1 MLLRR
6 FLGYGALTA
15 GLTSAGWSLHTNDYN
30 PNSLGIVRLTR
41 SAVAVVDVALT
52 YKRELYYR
60 EWDKTTPEYKAEKS
74 RVHKIAAEKLL
85 QLICTNKGVYIKVGQ
100 HIGALEYLLPK
111 EFVQTMKVLHSNA
124 PQNPIEDL
132 YKVIRQDLRCNPED
146 IFDSFEREPLGT
158 ASLAQVHK
166 ARLKTGEVV
175 AVKVQHPY
183 VKGNSRVDMKTMELA
198 VNVLARIFPDF
209 KIHWLVEESK
219 KNLPIELDF
228 INEGRNAEKVAR
240 QFEKYSW
247 LRVPKIYW
255 KLSSSRV
262 LVMEYLEGGHVT
274 DLDYIR
280 HNKIDPFAV
289 ANRIGQLYS
298 EMIFTTGFV
307 HSDPHPGNILVRRT
321 PQNRLELILLD
332 HGLYANLTDKFRYD
346 YSNLWLSILNVDRKA
361 MRKHSEELGIKGD
374 LYGLFACMVTGRPWE
389 TVMQGLTKVKYSKEE
404 VSPEESLKTLPFE
417 NPLSLQKN
425 TLQSNTSLVLP
436 HISDVL
442 EQVDRQMLLILK
454 TNDLIR
460 GIESTLRTQNRMT
473 AFWVMSKCCVQSSY
487 AQQRAQQT
495 TSSILWLKL
504 RERWEL
510 FKLNCYYLY
519 IGLIN
524 FGFLEALKQVI

>member
-1 MLLRR
+1 MLRR
-6 FLGYGALTA
+6 VLGYSALGA
-15 GLTSAGWSLHTNDYN
+15 GLVSTGLSLHTNDYDV
-30 PNSLGIVRLTR
+30 NSLGIVRLSR
-41 SAVAVVDVALT
+41 SAAAVVDVVLT

-74 RVHKIAAEKLL
+74 RAHKLAAEKLL

-111 EFVQTMKVLHSNA
+111 EFVQTMKVLHSDA

-132 YKVIRQDLRCNPED
+132 YKVIRQDLKCNPED
-146 IFDSFEREPLGT
+146 IFDNFEREPLGT

-198 VNVLARIFPDF
+198 VKVLARIFPDF
-209 KIHWLVEESK
+209 KIQWLVEESK

-228 INEGRNAEKVAR
+228 LNEGRNAEKVAK
-240 QFEKYSW
+240 QFEKYTW

-255 KLSSSRV
+255 HLSTARV

-274 DLDYIR
+274 DLDYIKQ
-280 HNKIDPFAV
+280 HKIDPIAV
-289 ANRIGQLYS
+289 SNKIGKLYS
-298 EMIFTTGFV
+298 EMIFSTGFV

-321 PQNRLELILLD
+321 PKHNVEIILLD
-332 HGLYANLTDKFRYD
+332 HGLYANLSDKFRYE
-346 YSNLWLSILNVDRKA
+346 YSNLWLSILNVDRQA
-361 MRKHSEELGIKGD
+361 MRKHSANLGIKGD

-389 TVMQGLTKVKYSKEE
+389 TLLQGINKVKYSKAE
-404 VSPEESLKTLPFE
+404 
-417 NPLSLQKN
+417 KN
-425 TLQSNTSLVLP
+425 TLQNNTSLVLP

-460 GIESTLRTQNRMT
+460 GIESTLGTQNRMT

-487 AQQRAQQT
+487 AEKRELKQTQRWR
-495 TSSILWLKL
+495 LLF

-510 FKLNCYYLY
+510 FKLNIYYLY
-519 IGLIN
+519 LGLIN
-524 FGFLEALKQVI
+524 FGFLTALKEVL